1 MGRYVAV
8 AVAVGVLVGRL
19 RVIVSVVLLVG
30 GRVTGVGVS
39 EGGVRVRVE
48 CDPAMEGGEKVLLH
62 ERVQEPLR
70 YLVPV
75 WLLRVVVGVPENVL
89 VPPTVA
95 VSCTGTERGWV
106 YGCR

>member
-1 MGRYVAV
+1 MVLKVGRQVTGDAV
-8 AVAVGVLVGRL
+8 AEVGVP
-19 RVIVSVVLLVG
+19 
-30 GRVTGVGVS
+30 
-39 EGGVRVRVE
+39 VRVDSVP
-48 CDPAMEGGEKVLLH
+48 DNEGGEKVLLH